1 MNLGNVMNLS
11 TALIK
16 QAETE
21 CENDPGMH
29 QAAAMVYVG
38 DVYALYAAADGAANQ
53 ELTPHERDG
62 LLPFI
67 R

>member
-11 TALIK
+11 AALIE
-16 QAETE
+16 QAEIG
-21 CENDPGMH
+21 CENDPGMYE
-29 QAAAMVYVG
+29 AAAMVYVG
-38 DVYALYAAADGAANQ
+38 DVYALYVTADSAANQ
-53 ELTPHERDG
+53 ELMPREREG